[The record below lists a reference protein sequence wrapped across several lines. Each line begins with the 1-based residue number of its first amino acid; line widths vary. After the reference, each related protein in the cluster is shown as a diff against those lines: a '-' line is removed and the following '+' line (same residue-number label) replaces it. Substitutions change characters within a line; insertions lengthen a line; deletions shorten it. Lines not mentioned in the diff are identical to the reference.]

1 MCRRLE
7 PVLNTTEVTFT
18 LSHRQGIN
26 LNTAASFGFGFDWVV
41 INPSRVVSNQGE
53 QAVDEC
59 EQTVRGKLV
68 EQQEEGRRPA
78 GSNYLPISHRQ

>member
-1 MCRRLE
+1 MCRQLE
-7 PVLNTTEVTFT
+7 PVLNTIEVTFK

-26 LNTAASFGFGFDWVV
+26 LNTAASFGFGFHWVV

-59 EQTVRGKLV
+59 EQTKLLLL
-68 EQQEEGRRPA
+68 EQERRPG
-78 GSNYLPISHRQ
+78 GS